1 MWLST
6 FAGFL
11 VWKQSEVYEDG
22 PITPRVVS
30 YKPAKEKGNLP
41 WIRQPTGTE
50 PDDDTTA
57 CVVYI
62 WRQREQAQTHTE
74 LASPDGQHGLLPF
87 ACIRARR
94 RRVHRQGLGA
104 HRGDEGP
111 ECQSH
116 RRETNTGQN
125 SETELALVWDGPD
138 RLGGRD
144 GGWRCRWWGRRGRR
158 SEGVWEAKCM
168 ELKPGAGRNTRATPR
183 VTDRGSR
190 AERRI
195 GWPETGVSRPKL
207 ERCSQRT
214 ESNSSSP
221 LPTQRFLECWVLG
234 TVASRRRRP
243 NPTSSPWAREE
254 AWGDPATPATLQ
266 RATLLPMFAR
276 RDLAGRLAMPLWVP
290 RWGQAARAA
299 GRRSGRTAW

>member
-1 MWLST
+1 MGNMDCCPSLASGLGGGGST
-6 FAGFL
+6 ARA
-11 VWKQSEVYEDG
+11 SG
-22 PITPRVVS
+22 PIEAMRVPSVKVIVEKPTQAKTLRRSLHWYGMGRTDWGEGWWLAVS
-30 YKPAKEKGNLP
+30 
-41 WIRQPTGTE
+41 
-50 PDDDTTA
+50 
-57 CVVYI
+57 VVGET
-62 WRQREQAQTHTE
+62 REA
-74 LASPDGQHGLLPF
+74 L
-87 ACIRARR
+87 R
-94 RRVHRQGLGA
+94 RRVGSQVHGV
-104 HRGDEGP
+104 
-111 ECQSH
+111 
-116 RRETNTGQN
+116 ET
-125 SETELALVWDGPD
+125 
-138 RLGGRD
+138 
-144 GGWRCRWWGRRGRR
+144 RCRAQH
-158 SEGVWEAKCM
+158 E
-168 ELKPGAGRNTRATPR
+168 ATPR

-190 AERRI
+190 AQRRI